1 MQHRQRGKR
10 QLHTNEREIRS
21 MSFKT
26 RSSFSEYLK
35 RYTVEGAMWKDL
47 TNKNGRN
54 ASGVKAEN

>member
-1 MQHRQRGKR
+1 
-10 QLHTNEREIRS
+10 

-54 ASGVKAEN
+54 ANGVKAVN